1 MAAEDQKAVRGGR
14 FGRALRSIRTQCS
27 LMTAFFLLT
36 LLAIFYIGG
45 RIVLVHLVREAEQ
58 QVKDVGIDIARLAT
72 RNADRMRDAT
82 AAHVEAFAA
91 RLAAGSPAADV
102 VAAARGVS
110 LLAHFSS
117 DGSFR
122 SAAQRR
128 GDVVESLDA
137 AAFVPYRDCIADW
150 VKRLV
155 VEEKGRAPVGIMRLG
170 GVTHYVSLVRR
181 PSSGVC
187 LIVGAPFD
195 MALFAAQV
203 GETHAAYDVRVGG
216 PRVSEGTVRRRE
228 VADKRAFGFSP
239 MLSVALNFYSG
250 GFWEVSSEPFEAVF
264 AVRDIAGRTVST
276 IAVSMPQA
284 FARVTGSALGRL
296 TFFVAMAGIFL
307 IIPIFW
313 LQGRIF
319 LNPLTRMAEDIRYLA
334 ERHEEAD
341 CPRLEWKG
349 RDEFAILAESVNRLL
364 ETIAARTVSLAQLK
378 IRQRALIEGVP
389 DALAVFDKHGRLV
402 SLTKQLEGSEPLP
415 GLRVDERPDGS
426 VFGASGLGAFAS
438 ALAHVFA
445 QGRVE
450 HVELEDLSSPDA
462 SRRRHFEVRLTRMDE
477 CFALA
482 IVRDVTAEH
491 AEHQLR
497 LAAERRALDLVKRE
511 SLTLFAAGIAH
522 DVNNVLAVI
531 LNTVEAAAAKL
542 GPDTSSDASLVA
554 IRDAVKRGSSMTK
567 ELMTYAGEAKIAL
580 VRLKPS
586 FVVKDVQMLA
596 EGVIGKNIEL
606 SYDLADDVPE
616 IDADPNQFW
625 KVLFNIVKNA
635 AEAIGAH
642 PGHIVIA
649 TARCEMTASL
659 ATVFRSEHALPFGPG
674 VVIRITDDGPGV
686 PADVLPRL
694 FDPYVSSKSLG
705 RGLGLATV
713 RTIVE
718 AHGGGIRVASEPGCG
733 TTFHIFLPASSLP
746 ARTDEPVAVAEAV
759 LPTDVLVI
767 DNDEAI
773 LKTSSIL
780 LKALKVTPHVARDR
794 HEALAYVRRQASR
807 IGVVLLDADLGGID
821 TVRLLGAL
829 RHAAPN
835 AKIVLSSGSREED
848 LRVLFA
854 SQPFDAFLAKPYTMA
869 ELKAALAR
877 DAPKT
882 AT

>member
-1 MAAEDQKAVRGGR
+1 MAAVDRKAMRCGR
-14 FGRALRSIRTQCS
+14 FGRALRSIRTQYS

-45 RIVLVHLVREAEQ
+45 RIVLVHLVREAEE

-82 AAHVEAFAA
+82 AAHVDAFAA
-91 RLAAGSPAADV
+91 RLAAGSQAADV
-102 VAAARGVS
+102 VAAAHGVS

-137 AAFVPYRDCIADW
+137 AAFRPYRDCIADW

-155 VEEKGRAPVGIMRLG
+155 AEEKGRAPVGIMRLG

-181 PSSGVC
+181 PSAGVC
-187 LIVGAPFD
+187 LIVGAPFN

-216 PRVSEGTVRRRE
+216 PRVSDVTARRRE
-228 VADKRAFGFSP
+228 GADTRTFGLSP
-239 MLSVALNFYSG
+239 MLSVALSFYSG

-319 LNPLTRMAEDIRYLA
+319 LNPLSRMAEDIRYLA

-402 SLTKQLEGSEPLP
+402 SLAKQPEGIDPLP

-426 VFGASGLGAFAS
+426 VFGAAGLGAFAS
-438 ALAHVFA
+438 ALAHVFS

-542 GPDTSSDASLVA
+542 GTSSDASLVA

-580 VRLKPS
+580 VRLNPS

-616 IDADPNQFW
+616 IDADLNQFW
-625 KVLFNIVKNA
+625 KVIFNIVKNA
-635 AEAIGAH
+635 AEAIGPH

-649 TARCEMTASL
+649 TSRCEMTPSL
-659 ATVFRSEHALPFGPG
+659 ATVFRSEHPLPFGPG

-759 LPTDVLVI
+759 LPTDVLVV

-794 HEALAYVRRQASR
+794 HEALAYVRRQAAR
-807 IGVVLLDADLGGID
+807 IGVVLLDANLGGID

-848 LRVLFA
+848 LRELFA
-854 SQPFDAFLAKPYTMA
+854 SQPFDAFLAKPYTMV

-877 DAPKT
+877 GAPKT